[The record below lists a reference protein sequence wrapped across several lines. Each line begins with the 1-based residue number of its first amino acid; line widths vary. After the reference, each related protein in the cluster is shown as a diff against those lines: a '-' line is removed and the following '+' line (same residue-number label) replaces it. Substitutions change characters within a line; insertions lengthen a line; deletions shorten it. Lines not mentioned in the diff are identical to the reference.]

1 MWAERQTPASA
12 RTGAEPRLAPPLWL
26 QQATVAR
33 RGGRGRDT
41 KRRGRGWPRAG
52 HLCLAFPTHQDAEC
66 FHVEVHDL
74 VHVPDSLEVA

>member
-33 RGGRGRDT
+33 RGGPGRDT
-41 KRRGRGWPRAG
+41 KRRGQGWPRAG